1 MPTLQGGPLEIT
13 LTVPLSFD
21 CKSRNLFLIY
31 IHYKKKPFRALL
43 YCSKWKDWFKKF
55 SFNKKKLLENLL

>member
-31 IHYKKKPFRALL
+31 IHYKKNLFEHYYIAVNGKIGLRNFL
-43 YCSKWKDWFKKF
+43 SIKK
-55 SFNKKKLLENLL
+55 NY